1 MSKKAIISIVSAVL
15 VALLGGLGWY
25 FLKDF
30 NPRKTVSVDGEG
42 AKVKVEVEELG
53 FYDKDNYIS
62 GTVYRPVTGEKKFP
76 VVVYCHPLA
85 ADRSAGEDL
94 CRLFASKGWVAY
106 AFDFRGGNKTS
117 RSTSLETTGM
127 SVDTQAED
135 IAAVLKGLKKVHYV
149 QSGKVFLV
157 GEGFGGYAVLLAAQ
171 KATVKGIALLAADI
185 HRSDESKQLYPKV
198 KDIPTVVDKG
208 SIVLG
213 KGFYKASRDFD
224 PLKKASRVAEPVLVI
239 HGTSD
244 EVCAYEYAAKLAQ
257 LLPEGTL
264 VPVDGAPHRFSGANR
279 KKAGSEICGFITDK
293 LQ

>member
-1 MSKKAIISIVSAVL
+1 MSKKVIISIVSAVL

-30 NPRKTVSVDGEG
+30 NPRRTLSVDGEG
-42 AKVKVEVEELG
+42 AKIKVDVEELG
-53 FYDKDNYIS
+53 FYEKDDYIS

-85 ADRSAGEDL
+85 ADRGAGDDL

-117 RSTSLETTGM
+117 KSTGLETTGM
-127 SVDTQAED
+127 NVETEAAD

-149 QSGKVFLV
+149 QSGKIFLV
-157 GEGFGGYAVLLAAQ
+157 GEGFGGYAALLAAQ
-171 KATVKGIALLAADI
+171 KASVKGMALIGAEM
-185 HRSDESKQLYPKV
+185 HRADESKQLYPKV

-208 SIVLG
+208 YIVLG

-224 PLKKASRVAEPVLVI
+224 PLKKASKVAEPTLVI

-244 EVCAYEYAAKLAQ
+244 EITSYDYAAKLAQ
-257 LLPEGTL
+257 LLPEGSL
-264 VPVDGAPHRFSGANR
+264 VPLDGATHNLSGAVR
-279 KKAGSEICGFITDK
+279 KKAGAEVCGFISDK
-293 LQ
+293 L